1 MSKST
6 GTQWKK
12 TEWTVVISNKKILVT
27 NTGYEDYIEM
37 QGLDFNKQLLAIT

>member
-27 NTGYEDYIEM
+27 NTGYEDYIDMVAM
-37 QGLDFNKQLLAIT
+37 QGLEPRTPRI